1 MMPNE
6 VAQLRTMAEMN
17 RRLRRENEHL
27 WESLLLESK
36 ERKTFDDENV
46 ELFDV
51 VHRNHE
57 VRGGGYGKQ
66 EQARGCPVGAG
77 AGEPEAV

>member
-27 WESLLLESK
+27 RESLGMETKESK
-36 ERKTFDDENV
+36 AFDDENV

-57 VRGGGYGKQ
+57 VRG
-66 EQARGCPVGAG
+66 
-77 AGEPEAV
+77 

>member
-17 RRLRRENEHL
+17 RRLRRENDRL
-27 WESLLLESK
+27 RESLGMETK
-36 ERKTFDDENV
+36 ERKTFDDENA

-51 VHRNHE
+51 VHKNHD
-57 VRGGGYGKQ
+57 R
-66 EQARGCPVGAG
+66 R
-77 AGEPEAV
+77 

>member
-17 RRLRRENEHL
+17 RRLRRENDRL
-27 WESLLLESK
+27 RESLGMETE
-36 ERKTFDDENV
+36 ERKAFDDENV

-51 VHRNHE
+51 VHRNHA
-57 VRGGGYGKQ
+57 VRG
-66 EQARGCPVGAG
+66 
-77 AGEPEAV
+77 

>member
-6 VAQLRTMAEMN
+6 VTQLRTMAEMF
-17 RRLRRENEHL
+17 RRLRLENSRL
-27 WESLLLESK
+27 RESLGMETK
-36 ERKTFDDENV
+36 ERKAFDDENV

-57 VRGGGYGKQ
+57 VRG
-66 EQARGCPVGAG
+66 
-77 AGEPEAV
+77 

>member
-17 RRLRRENEHL
+17 RRLRRENDRL
-27 WESLLLESK
+27 RESLLMESK
-36 ERKTFDDENV
+36 ESTAFDDENV

-51 VHRNHE
+51 VHRNHK
-57 VRGGGYGKQ
+57 VRG
-66 EQARGCPVGAG
+66 
-77 AGEPEAV
+77 

>member
-17 RRLRRENEHL
+17 RRLRRENDRL
-27 WESLLLESK
+27 RESLGMETK
-36 ERKTFDDENV
+36 ERKAFDDENV

-57 VRGGGYGKQ
+57 VRG
-66 EQARGCPVGAG
+66 
-77 AGEPEAV
+77 

>member
-1 MMPNE
+1 MTPNE
-6 VAQLRTMAEMN
+6 TTQLRTMAEMN

-27 WESLLLESK
+27 RESLLMESK
-36 ERKTFDDENV
+36 ESRTFDNENV

-57 VRGGGYGKQ
+57 VRG
-66 EQARGCPVGAG
+66 
-77 AGEPEAV
+77 

>member
-27 WESLLLESK
+27 RESLGMETKESK
-36 ERKTFDDENV
+36 AFDDENV

-51 VHRNHE
+51 VHRNHA
-57 VRGGGYGKQ
+57 VRG
-66 EQARGCPVGAG
+66 
-77 AGEPEAV
+77 

>member
-17 RRLRRENEHL
+17 RRLRRENDRL
-27 WESLLLESK
+27 RESLLMESK
-36 ERKTFDDENV
+36 ESKTFDDENV

-51 VHRNHE
+51 VHKNHD
-57 VRGGGYGKQ
+57 R
-66 EQARGCPVGAG
+66 R
-77 AGEPEAV
+77 

>member
-17 RRLRRENEHL
+17 RRLRRENDRL
-27 WESLLLESK
+27 RESLLMESK
-36 ERKTFDDENV
+36 ESKAFDDENV

-51 VHRNHE
+51 VHRNHA
-57 VRGGGYGKQ
+57 VRG
-66 EQARGCPVGAG
+66 
-77 AGEPEAV
+77 